1 VSFNKK
7 VQNIVE
13 SYSSIKTVSR
23 LFYPRNFNLSPEFVV
38 AFKKEYARLKSL
50 NISDK
55 QIIQKI
61 AKALHF
67 HGREA
72 ASEDNINKV

>member
-1 VSFNKK
+1 MFNNKAK
-7 VQNIVE
+7 AILEN
-13 SYSSIKTVSR
+13 YGSIKTVSR

-38 AFKKEYARLKSL
+38 AFKREYSRLKSL

-61 AKALHF
+61 AEALHF

-72 ASEDNINKV
+72 ASENPTNQ

>member
-1 VSFNKK
+1 MFNNKAK
-7 VQNIVE
+7 AILEN
-13 SYSSIKTVSR
+13 YGSIKTVSR

-38 AFKKEYARLKSL
+38 AFKREYSRLKSL
-50 NISDK
+50 SISDK

-61 AKALHF
+61 AEALHF

-72 ASEDNINKV
+72 ASENPTNQ

>member
-1 VSFNKK
+1 MFNNKAK
-7 VQNIVE
+7 AILEN
-13 SYSSIKTVSR
+13 YGSIKTVSR

-38 AFKKEYARLKSL
+38 AFKREYSRLKSL

-72 ASEDNINKV
+72 ASENSTNQ